1 MASRTTL
8 EGVLEALPWASTWS
22 RLALWKRRAIKTVV
36 AVVALIL
43 VSSALYRYAM
53 IVFEGRSQ
61 SYGRSLQV
69 VIETATGTAN
79 STPTSRRRSSSE
91 ATRKSSSSDGTR
103 TSTRSPGDRGEV
115 VGRPLP
121 GRRYVGRLR

>member
-8 EGVLEALPWASTWS
+8 DGVLEALPWASTWS
-22 RLALWKRRAIKTVV
+22 RLALWKRRAIKT
-36 AVVALIL
+36 VVALIL

-103 TSTRSPGDRGEV
+103 ASTRAPADRGEGV
-115 VGRPLP
+115 ERLLP